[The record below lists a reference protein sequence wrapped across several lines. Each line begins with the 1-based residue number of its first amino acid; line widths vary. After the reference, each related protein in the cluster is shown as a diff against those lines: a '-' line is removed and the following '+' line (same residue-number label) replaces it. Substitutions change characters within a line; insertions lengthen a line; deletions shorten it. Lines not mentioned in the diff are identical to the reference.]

1 MSALPGN
8 KAQVVVITGLS
19 GAGRSEAARSLEDH
33 GWFVIDNLP
42 PALIST
48 MLKLALA
55 PGNDISRIAL
65 VIDARGKSFFNA
77 ASTAIDQLA
86 GEVSRFTL
94 VFLEADDEAIVRRFD
109 ATRRRHPMSEN
120 QGITDGI
127 QRERQLLS
135 NFRDRADIVVDTSEL
150 SVHDLRAKMRDLFET
165 TAARDELAIT
175 VMSFGY
181 KHGLPVDADMVL
193 DVRFLPNPHW
203 VDALRPLSG
212 NDVPVQEFVLK
223 QEGARDFLERTRD
236 LLAILLPG
244 YQKEGRH
251 YFTLAIG
258 CTGGRHRSVALAGE
272 IAEAIREKG
281 FTARVVH
288 RDVDRIGQR

>member
-1 MSALPGN
+1 MSARRGS

-19 GAGRSEAARSLEDH
+19 GAGRSEAARSLEDL

-55 PGNDISRIAL
+55 PGNDINRIAL
-65 VIDARGKSFFNA
+65 VIDARGKPFFGA
-77 ASTAIDQLA
+77 AVGALDELTL
-86 GEVSRFTL
+86 EVSKVTL
-94 VFLEADDEAIVRRFD
+94 VFLEADDEALVRRFD

-120 QGITDGI
+120 ERVTDGI

-135 NFRDRADIVVDTSEL
+135 DLRDRADIVLDTSQL
-150 SVHDLRAKMRDLFET
+150 SVHELRNKMRGYFDAA
-165 TAARDELAIT
+165 TAQDEIVIT

-181 KHGLPVDADMVL
+181 KHGLPLDADMVL

-203 VDALRPLSG
+203 VDSLRPLSG
-212 NDVPVQEFVLK
+212 RDRPVRDYVLEQTGAEDFV
-223 QEGARDFLERTRD
+223 DRTRD
-236 LLAILLPG
+236 LMTVLLPG

-251 YFTLAIG
+251 YLTVAIG
-258 CTGGRHRSVALAGE
+258 CTGGRHRSVVLAEALAE
-272 IAEAIREKG
+272 TIREKG
-281 FTARVVH
+281 FNVNVLH
-288 RDVDRIGQR
+288 RDVDRVAPA

>member
-1 MSALPGN
+1 MSARSAD
-8 KAQVVVITGLS
+8 KAQVVVITGLA
-19 GAGRSEAARSLEDH
+19 GAGRSEAARALEDL

-55 PGNDISRIAL
+55 PGNDIRRIAL
-65 VIDARGKSFFNA
+65 VIDARGKSFFNDASA
-77 ASTAIDQLA
+77 ALDQLG
-86 GEVSRFTL
+86 GEVSRLTL

-120 QGITDGI
+120 ERVTDGI
-127 QRERQLLS
+127 QRERALLQD
-135 NFRDRADIVVDTSEL
+135 FRERADIVIDTSGL
-150 SVHDLRAKMRDLFET
+150 SVHELRSKMRSYFESGSVE
-165 TAARDELAIT
+165 DELVIT
-175 VMSFGY
+175 VVSFGY
-181 KHGLPVDADMVL
+181 KHGLPLDADMVL

-212 NDVPVQEFVLK
+212 NDEPVRDYVLA
-223 QEGARDFLERTRD
+223 QPGAEDFLERSCD
-236 LLAILLPG
+236 LLTTLLPG

-258 CTGGRHRSVALAGE
+258 CTGGRHRSVVLSRELA
-272 IAEAIREKG
+272 AKVRDKG
-281 FTARVVH
+281 FTVNVIH
-288 RDVDRIGQR
+288 RDVERIGQR